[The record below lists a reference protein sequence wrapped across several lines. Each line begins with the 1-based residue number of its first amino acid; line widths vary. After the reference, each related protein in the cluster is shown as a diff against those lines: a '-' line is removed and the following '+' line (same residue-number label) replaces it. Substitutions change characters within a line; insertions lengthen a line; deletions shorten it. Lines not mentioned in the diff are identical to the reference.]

1 MLVVGLTGS
10 LAAGK
15 STVAAMFAAEGAAL
29 FDADAAVHAL
39 YAGPA
44 AALVEAAF
52 PGTVRDG
59 AVDRAA
65 LGRRVAGDAAAL
77 ARLEA
82 LVHPLVRERET
93 ALRARAAAEG
103 RRVLVLDVPLLF
115 ETGGEARTDAVV
127 VVSAPEDVRRAR
139 ALARPG
145 MTAER
150 FAALDA
156 RQMDDAEKRRRAHFV
171 IDTGRD
177 LDATR
182 RAVAGVMRALAGT
195 AAGN

>member
-52 PGTVRDG
+52 PGTARDG

-156 RQMDDAEKRRRAHFV
+156 RQMNDAEKRRRAHFV

-182 RAVAGVMRALAGT
+182 RAVAGVMRALAGP